1 MDAIQNVPGTHS
13 GPSFRTFRYPCQPSA
28 RSTPKAFVNSVRS
41 ARAAVQATLARKKSG
56 RSPCPCVHIHS
67 EVGASGL
74 ADRGLRAAAALTLLA
89 AASTASAVM
98 LTAYAFVLCPRARR
112 PLWTCS
118 TASRYGSDHQRY
130 EAFAASRSPARGAG
144 DAPSALRTL
153 QAATHAHR
161 QVRACCAQAV
171 ASKDMIER
179 Y

>member
-1 MDAIQNVPGTHS
+1 MLVVLVKTCVLVEGLHQ
-13 GPSFRTFRYPCQPSA
+13 FRA
-28 RSTPKAFVNSVRS
+28 S

-89 AASTASAVM
+89 AASTACRRHAHSVCIRAVPSCAQAS
-98 LTAYAFVLCPRARR
+98 LDLFHSI
-112 PLWTCS
+112 S
-118 TASRYGSDHQRY
+118 TIPTVEPYDHQRY

-153 QAATHAHR
+153 QAAAHAHR
-161 QVRACCAQAV
+161 RVRACCTQSRRE
-171 ASKDMIER
+171 SKDMIER